1 MPFGTEAPYGQEYF
15 TEVNNW
21 LLHPNSAAQILREDP
36 LGAHLVTNTFPP
48 EEQADALK
56 PQPRLTSM
64 NVNVDQQH
72 AVVFAVANDLASY
85 PQAPQP
91 IDTKQYTKTIT
102 TMQSLLH
109 AAVKVVLAFQKQ
121 LERLASNRCTSATR
135 ELPRLLSATIAIN
148 LVTILAIVP
157 SLLVS
162 CQPRILCRTS
172 VSASS

>member
-72 AVVFAVANDLASY
+72 AVVFAKANDLASY

-102 TMQSLLH
+102 AMQSLLD

-121 LERLASNRCTSATR
+121 LEQLASNRCTSATR
-135 ELPRLLSATIAIN
+135 ELSKASAVVCYN
-148 LVTILAIVP
+148 CDQP
-157 SLLVS
+157 GHYS
-162 CQPRILCRTS
+162 CNCPQPPCVLPTS
-172 VSASS
+172 HTL